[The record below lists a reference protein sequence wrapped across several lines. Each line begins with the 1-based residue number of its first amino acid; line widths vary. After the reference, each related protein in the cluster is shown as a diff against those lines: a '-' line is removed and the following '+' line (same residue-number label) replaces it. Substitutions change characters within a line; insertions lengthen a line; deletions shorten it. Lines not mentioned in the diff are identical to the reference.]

1 MKNNLKTVAYLVIM
15 LMSVSTSFYFYN
27 ENTRLKNQL
36 NDSGLELLKMKNA
49 AELQMQ
55 QAAVHA
61 SMMDKKLKSA
71 EEQLGKK

>member
-1 MKNNLKTVAYLVIM
+1 MKNDLKTRVYVVIM
-15 LMSVSTSFYFYN
+15 LISVSTSFYFYT

-36 NDSGLELLKMKNA
+36 NSNGVELLKMKNA

-55 QAAVHA
+55 QAAMNA
-61 SMMDKKLKSA
+61 AMMDKKLKSA